1 MHLINFIFYKK
12 METILLGKLKSTFI
26 LQKILGFIKDKK
38 VILKLFVHSKS
49 LQNKLGIKLMDYQ
62 KVFFKNFYF
71 ENYLCFNISCGNNDD
86 INFDK
91 DKLKNT
97 LKDDL
102 LKIKFDYKNIIN
114 NKEYLIYY
122 FQKYYKELNEEGIDK
137 MKENKILIDIY
148 SPFFETLSET
158 EFFSKLFNINI
169 LPKIIIK
176 KYNLTNDYINY
187 FEKLIKIKSKF
198 SSISIY
204 NGGKDDFNDLNEYR
218 INSNNLNNL
227 IIFILN
233 LNNNFSFY
241 FNCKDEILKNMR
253 SLRVDAKFIKHKEIL
268 TDSFENINNLKSL
281 EELQLNDLIFK
292 NTLTIKLYDLKK
304 LYICNCKNISFD
316 ENKPYNIE
324 ILELNNSEIIE
335 PKVLFNFPK
344 LKKYFINNI
353 FGKYN
358 WNISIFDII
367 KNTKYLKINSDKI
380 PKIENNLSIEFL
392 TVEYV
397 SFKKE
402 INKENLEKIISMNK
416 FKFFDMLL
424 YNIDNDDFIK
434 LQGDNTSIEKAKIQ
448 WADNADCILYN
459 LQNKFPKLTNLTISI
474 TDIHQGFNQNSISS
488 LEIKENPKC
497 KINQFSIDSFLCSN
511 IKFYIQSYENLFS
524 VSFNFNT
531 RFDISN
537 NNFPIFN
544 NNCKIIFKSLKHFS
558 FIAPDCYRMNFEILN
573 NIYNNIDNMPNLK
586 SFVLKCYQENINKDF
601 LIKFIKK
608 ILSMKLNHV
617 ELYLT
622 KKRNDL
628 EKFHEEYSLNELK
641 EIYPT
646 IDFNFLNHIN
656 IRKFHQS
663 KDLVLK
669 FFHLDL

>member
-62 KVFFKNFYF
+62 KVFFKNLYF
-71 ENYLCFNISCGNNDD
+71 ENYLCFNISCDNNDD

-187 FEKLIKIKSKF
+187 FEKLNKIKSEF

-392 TVEYV
+392 TAKFLSYE
-397 SFKKE
+397 KE
-402 INKENLEKIISMNK
+402 INKENLEK
-416 FKFFDMLL
+416 
-424 YNIDNDDFIK
+424 
-434 LQGDNTSIEKAKIQ
+434 
-448 WADNADCILYN
+448 
-459 LQNKFPKLTNLTISI
+459 
-474 TDIHQGFNQNSISS
+474 
-488 LEIKENPKC
+488 
-497 KINQFSIDSFLCSN
+497 
-511 IKFYIQSYENLFS
+511 
-524 VSFNFNT
+524 
-531 RFDISN
+531 
-537 NNFPIFN
+537 
-544 NNCKIIFKSLKHFS
+544 
-558 FIAPDCYRMNFEILN
+558 
-573 NIYNNIDNMPNLK
+573 
-586 SFVLKCYQENINKDF
+586 
-601 LIKFIKK
+601 
-608 ILSMKLNHV
+608 
-617 ELYLT
+617 
-622 KKRNDL
+622 
-628 EKFHEEYSLNELK
+628 
-641 EIYPT
+641 
-646 IDFNFLNHIN
+646 
-656 IRKFHQS
+656 
-663 KDLVLK
+663 
-669 FFHLDL
+669 